1 MNSNSPIL
9 ITGIPR
15 SGATAIA
22 ATINI
27 CGAFGG
33 DMSKRGMYS
42 NDRIKGLVQVYL
54 AASKVGLEYIPI
66 NWKSEVENILVSE
79 GYAEGVWMYKD
90 SSICQMWRVWQ
101 YAYPNAKYVIVRRK
115 TSDIVQSCMKTGYM
129 TEYTDEVGWLSMVHQ
144 YENKFVEMIQEG
156 LNCKVVWPERM
167 IQGDYQQIYELCD
180 WVGLKWNRKALN
192 FIDTLL
198 WGKPK
203 ERSK

>member
-1 MNSNSPIL
+1 MSKDSPIL

-33 DMSKRGMYS
+33 NMSKRGMYS
-42 NDRIKGLVQVYL
+42 NDRIKELVKVYTQL
-54 AASKVGLEYIPI
+54 NPEYIPI
-66 NWKSEVENILVSE
+66 NWKTEIENILVDE
-79 GYAEGVWMYKD
+79 GYKTGAWMYKD
-90 SSICQMWRVWQ
+90 SSICQMWQVWQ
-101 YAYPNAKYVIVRRK
+101 YAYPNAKYVIVRRR
-115 TSDIVQSCMKTGYM
+115 TSDIIQSCMKTGYM
-129 TEYTDEVGWLSMVHQ
+129 TEHKDEEGWKGMVHQ
-144 YENKFVEMIQEG
+144 YEGRFVEMIQEG

-167 IQGDYQQIYELCD
+167 THGDYQQIYELCD
-180 WVGLKWNRKALN
+180 WLGLQWNRKALE

>member
-1 MNSNSPIL
+1 MNTDSPIL

-15 SGATAIA
+15 SGATAIG

-42 NDRIKGLVQVYL
+42 NDKIRELTQLYL
-54 AASKVGLEYIPI
+54 KLNQEHIPI
-66 NWKSEVENILVSE
+66 NWKTEIENILVGE
-79 GYAEGVWMYKD
+79 GYKEGVWMYKD
-90 SSICQMWRVWQ
+90 SGICQMWKVWQ
-101 YAYPNAKYVIVRRK
+101 YAYPNAKYVIVRRR
-115 TSDIVQSCMKTGYM
+115 TSDIIQSCMKTGYM
-129 TEYTDEVGWLSMVHQ
+129 TEHTDEAGWASMVHQ
-144 YENKFVEMIQEG
+144 YESKFVEMIQEG
-156 LNCKVVWPERM
+156 LNCKVIWPERM
-167 IQGDYQQIYELCD
+167 THGDYQQVYELCD
-180 WVGLKWNRKALN
+180 WLGLKWNRKALN